1 MPVYEYL
8 CECGKKFEHL
18 QTSFT
23 PYESCSRISSC
34 EKDRRLSKLVSSFAV
49 SGDGET
55 DQLLEKYGK
64 KLKDYNQ
71 SHHHSHDHSHS
82 HDHDHSHATATATED
97 SSSGGVCGCHGKKI
111 CPGNSIAK
119 KYGLEE

>member
-18 QTSFT
+18 QSSFT
-23 PYESCSRISSC
+23 PYESCSSISSC
-34 EKDRRLSKLVSSFAV
+34 EKDRKLSKLVSSFAV

-55 DQLLEKYGK
+55 DQLLEKYGNK
-64 KLKDYNQ
+64 IKAHN
-71 SHHHSHDHSHS
+71 HSHNRSHG
-82 HDHDHSHATATATED
+82 TATATVAEE
-97 SSSGGVCGCHGKKI
+97 SSGGGVCGCHGKKI